1 MAKLKIQKTGNIDVG
16 IPAQTETGN
25 IGVVGGANGLGAV
38 SGGNTIACIANIE
51 YDSGSYAAGDAFIV
65 RQKGKSKF
73 LVANT
78 ADANLTQ
85 ICILAN
91 VDDGNV
97 ANLSAGQM
105 AIQGVDAANAN
116 VAIFSII
123 NSHAEGFAPDYVD
136 ANNIGNMANATAY
149 HVSFVAANATL
160 QPGSN
165 LAIIQIPSQ

>member
-16 IPAQTETGN
+16 IPAQTEIGN

-38 SGGNTIACIANIE
+38 SGGNTILCVANIE
-51 YDSGSYAAGDAFIV
+51 YSTGNYAAGDAYIV

-78 ADANLTQ
+78 ADPSQTQ
-85 ICILAN
+85 ICILVNEADAN
-91 VDDGNV
+91 VGN
-97 ANLSAGQM
+97 LTAGQM
-105 AIQGVDAANAN
+105 AIQGIDGSNAN

-136 ANNIGNMANATAY
+136 SNNIGNMANATAY
-149 HVSFVAANATL
+149 HVSFVAANSTP
-160 QPGSN
+160 QTGSN
-165 LAIIQIPSQ
+165 LTILQIPSQ

>member
-16 IPAQTETGN
+16 IPAQTEVGN

-38 SGGNTIACIANIE
+38 SGGNTILCVANIE
-51 YDSGSYAAGDAFIV
+51 YATSSYAAGDAFIV

-78 ADANLTQ
+78 ANSARSQ
-85 ICILAN
+85 ICILVNEA
-91 VDDGNV
+91 DANV

-105 AIQGVDAANAN
+105 AIQGIDASNAN

-123 NSHAEGFAPDYVD
+123 NSHAEGFAPDY
-136 ANNIGNMANATAY
+136 ANANSIGNMANATAY
-149 HVSFVAANATL
+149 HVSFVAANSTP
-160 QPGSN
+160 QTGSN
-165 LAIIQIPSQ
+165 LTILQIPSQ